1 MGSSRSE
8 DAVLFTPL
16 RLRDVVLPNRIAV
29 SPMCQ
34 YCAVDGLAD
43 DWHLVHL
50 GRFAIGGVGLVM
62 VEATAVEARG
72 RISHGDLGLY
82 DDTQIAP
89 LRRIASFL
97 RRCGSVP
104 GIQLGHAGRKASMQ
118 RAWRGNGPL
127 TAQDHARGDLP
138 WPVIGPSSLAAAEG
152 WPLPREMTQDDV
164 AEVIRAW
171 VAAAER
177 ADRAGFDVLE
187 VHAAHGY
194 LLHSFMSPLSN
205 RRGDDLG
212 GDFAN
217 RVRFLLQ
224 VVRGVRRVWPPGK
237 PLFVR
242 ISATDGIEGGW
253 TLEES
258 LRLAPLLYAEG
269 VDLIDCSSG
278 GLATSATA
286 PGVQD
291 LTREPGF
298 QIPLAAAIRERTG
311 GPVMAVG
318 LILDAEFAEATVRNG
333 RADVVAIGRGALDDP
348 NWPEHARRKLM
359 PQTEGTTIPPQVG
372 WWMIRWLRLVRRF
385 RPI

>member
-1 MGSSRSE
+1 MGGSRS
-8 DAVLFTPL
+8 DDTALFTPL
-16 RLRDVVLPNRIAV
+16 SLRDVVLPNRIAV

-50 GRFAIGGVGLVM
+50 GRFAIGGAGLVM

-82 DDTQIAP
+82 DDAQIVP
-89 LRRIASFL
+89 LRRVAAFL

-127 TAQDHARGDLP
+127 TAEDHARGDLP
-138 WPVIGPSSLAAAEG
+138 WPVVGPSPIAAAEG
-152 WPLPREMTQDDV
+152 WPLPREMTQHDV
-164 AEVIRAW
+164 AAVTRAW

-194 LLHSFMSPLSN
+194 LLHSFLSPLSN

-212 GDFAN
+212 GDFSN

-224 VVRGVRRVWPPGK
+224 VVRAVRRVWPAGK

-242 ISATDGIEGGW
+242 ISATDGMEGGW
-253 TLEES
+253 SLEDS

-278 GLATSATA
+278 GLATSVTA
-286 PGVQD
+286 PGVQE
-291 LTREPGF
+291 LPRELGF
-298 QIPLAAAIRERTG
+298 QIPFAAAIRERTG

-348 NWPEHARRKLM
+348 NWPEHARRKLV